1 MDDLFS
7 VETENE
13 PSGTTEQ
20 ATPIETHHDSHRIQ
34 REEAEE
40 EEDFKRDEHLVK
52 IETEGDVPLLYLLIN
67 IHCDHFYIQASDMH
81 HSWVGVVTHRQ
92 LRQTAKKSKGS
103 EREYVDDTQSAL
115 TGGRGS
121 FLFGSALSPSDN
133 SLELSW
139 KKHLVKDNIKVFV
152 GSVVMETHPA
162 PGVHAKMLEHG
173 VGVVF
178 QSRRLIEDLRRER
191 DRLVSERRGFIK
203 RLQDTADLK
212 NEVKGERERGRERRE
227 GGGREG
233 GREGDGR
240 EGREGGREGTEIIKE
255 RETKTKSKEYTQ

>member
-7 VETENE
+7 VETGNE
-13 PSGTTEQ
+13 PSGTTDQ
-20 ATPIETHHDSHRIQ
+20 ATPTDTPTETHHDSHWIQ
-34 REEAEE
+34 REEEE
-40 EEDFKRDEHLVK
+40 GFKRDEHLVK
-52 IETEGDVPLLYLLIN
+52 IETEGDVPLLYLLVN
-67 IHCDHFYIQASDMH
+67 IHSDHFYVQASDTH

-173 VGVVF
+173 VGVVS

-203 RLQDTADLK
+203 RLQDTANLK
-212 NEVKGERERGRERRE
+212 NEVKGERERGRRE
-227 GGGREG
+227 GGREG
-233 GREGDGR
+233 GRWKRR
-240 EGREGGREGTEIIKE
+240 EGE
-255 RETKTKSKEYTQ
+255 REKEQRS

>member
-67 IHCDHFYIQASDMH
+67 IHSDHFYIQASDTH

-92 LRQTAKKSKGS
+92 LRQTAKKSKSS
-103 EREYVDDTQSAL
+103 EREYVNDTQSAL

-173 VGVVF
+173 VGVVS
-178 QSRRLIEDLRRER
+178 QSRLLIEDLRRER

-203 RLQDTADLK
+203 RLQDTANLK
-212 NEVKGERERGRERRE
+212 NEVKGERERGRGGRKGGGRRE
-227 GGGREG
+227 GGRWKRRE
-233 GREGDGR
+233 RER
-240 EGREGGREGTEIIKE
+240 EREREGTEIIKE
-255 RETKTKSKEYTQ
+255 RETKTK